1 MKNLQQLVSILFLLL
16 SLHSYSQQE
25 AHFTQYFDNTL
36 FVNPAY
42 AGSRGMLNAT
52 AIHREQ
58 WVGIDGRPRSTT
70 FSLHSPL
77 TYENIG
83 VGLTAVNDVIGPINQ
98 TMIYGDF
105 SYTLNFKNS
114 NGKLAFGLKGGVN
127 IINSRTNE
135 LVTTQSD
142 DPSLLAAA
150 RNQILPNFGFGV
162 YYHTPKWFVG
172 VSTPKLLQGSYD
184 KTSLAREKRH
194 YFLIGGGVFNLA
206 ERWKLR
212 PTTQLK
218 FTEGAPMSIDLSAAF
233 IYREK
238 LWLGLMHR
246 WADSFGA
253 FIQYQITPQFKAGFA
268 YDQTITKLASYNLG
282 SYELMLSYDFV
293 FKKKGLRSPRY
304 F

>member
-1 MKNLQQLVSILFLLL
+1 MKTIQQLAAILFVGLAFNA
-16 SLHSYSQQE
+16 SAQQE

-77 TYENIG
+77 KYKSIG

-98 TMIYGDF
+98 TMVYGDV
-105 SYTLNFKNS
+105 SYTLSFKNS
-114 NGKLAFGLKGGVN
+114 NGKLAFGVKGGIN

-135 LVTTQSD
+135 LATTEEN
-142 DPSLLAAA
+142 DPNLLAAA
-150 RNQILPNFGFGV
+150 RNQILPNFGAGI

-172 VSTPKLLQGSYD
+172 VSTPKFVEGSYD
-184 KTSLAREKRH
+184 KTSTAREKRH
-194 YFLIGGGVFNLA
+194 YFLIGGGVFNMT
-206 ERWKLR
+206 EIWKIR

-218 FTEGAPMSIDLSAAF
+218 FTEGSPMSIDLSAAF
-233 IYREK
+233 IYKEK
-238 LWLGLMHR
+238 LWLGVMHR

-268 YDQTITKLASYNLG
+268 YDQTISKLAGYNNG
-282 SYELMLSYDFV
+282 SYEAMLSYDFV